1 MLHAWRSQK
10 EKTLQVLLT
19 GSVGLGWD
27 QSPLPPHTHAQHWL
41 LFLLYFCCYN
51 FIKLLSGN
59 NCSFNYSLLVINYLK
74 INIMIL
80 FPFLLFFLF
89 RYLSHLRCSL
99 ILGFFR
105 DTPTAPAAQRPLS
118 QCHLSPALPSIS
130 PSRLSGLRVHDAR
143 AGERNIP
150 KSSISHPWA
159 LTWCSFSSPH
169 TLSPCTQDTDS
180 RDQDG
185 SIRLRF
191 EGCKCRFEQGLSF
204 AGGSSLPRVLG
215 KACVVLMES
224 CTSHAPQ
231 TLKNMESWALSSTRL
246 A

>member
-10 EKTLQVLLT
+10 EKTLQVPLT
-19 GSVGLGWD
+19 GSVGLGWG

-89 RYLSHLRCSL
+89 HYLSHLRCSL

-105 DTPTAPAAQRPLS
+105 DTPTAPAAQQSLS
-118 QCHLSPALPSIS
+118 QCHLSLALPSIS
-130 PSRLSGLRVHDAR
+130 PSRPSGLRVHDAP

-150 KSSISHPWA
+150 QILH
-159 LTWCSFSSPH
+159 FSS
-169 TLSPCTQDTDS
+169 LGAD
-180 RDQDG
+180 
-185 SIRLRF
+185 LVF
-191 EGCKCRFEQGLSF
+191 
-204 AGGSSLPRVLG
+204 VL
-215 KACVVLMES
+215 
-224 CTSHAPQ
+224 
-231 TLKNMESWALSSTRL
+231 LSSYIVTLHPGHRQQGSGWVHKIKV
-246 A
+246 